1 MRRVALIGAAAALV
15 LGMGGAV
22 AVSAASQ
29 AAEPSPAKSR
39 TLTFDVVFSPFSLVA
54 ANNERDPS
62 SPVALG
68 DEVVFHDQLSSR
80 GEQVGDEVG
89 SCVIAAVTPEILA
102 NCSGV
107 IRLPGGNIAFQFPNV
122 PGPAPKDLAVTGG
135 TGTYRNVGGEG
146 TLVEFGNGKGRVTLH
161 LLSFAP
167 RGKDA

>member
-15 LGMGGAV
+15 LGMGGVV

-89 SCVIAAVTPEILA
+89 SCVIAAVTPR
-102 NCSGV
+102 S
-107 IRLPGGNIAFQFPNV
+107 LPTA
-122 PGPAPKDLAVTGG
+122 AA
-135 TGTYRNVGGEG
+135 
-146 TLVEFGNGKGRVTLH
+146 
-161 LLSFAP
+161 
-167 RGKDA
+167 